1 MKFTSKALAAVFA
14 ALTLGGAAQAAFVTV
29 GTNAENRI
37 QTDTRW
43 TRDNVYILS
52 RVIFVDSGATLTI
65 EPGTIIRAVTESLSG
80 ITGEP
85 GSLCIA
91 RGGKII
97 ANGTSTDPIIFT
109 SIDDPN
115 VPGAAL
121 TIPATWTNVAASPT
135 TFTVKGSGRHA
146 SLLNNDYGADGIEG
160 NNAFSKASKWG
171 GVLICGNARVAQNT
185 GSSDTTP
192 ADGIWD
198 AHDTSIVQAT
208 AANNGTGTDYVEGM
222 ATASGST
229 VLNNTLAIYGGTNDA
244 DNSGVMRFCS
254 LRYGGFVLGAA
265 ASANEING
273 LTICGVGSGT
283 VLEFIE
289 IFQNRDDGFE
299 WFGGKHDTR
308 FLFSLSNQDDLFD
321 GDEGYRGNHQFWLGV
336 QGMLS
341 QSATPTHVTRSGYTA
356 ANGFPENNDYI
367 GNEFTAADYSYDKL
381 MEFDGGEGNDAD
393 RLPLTSLKVLNATL
407 LAGNTNKRG
416 IQPRLETQLFLHNS
430 IVEGAS
436 TVSQVGVTT
445 GGTFVSLFST
455 SNIHSNYDLSATS
468 SKGTTTAPFFA
479 EVSPVFVEETASQ
492 IASAW
497 NTNAELT
504 AGDGV
509 ATFNSSDLYTY
520 RGFDPRTSG
529 ASALTADGTATTPA
543 GFVDVDYAGAMVHNN
558 FLSGWSVLEYLSVLP
573 ATNTAR
579 PLLTI
584 GTSGTNPTV
593 TFSTAGAAVK
603 YVIEKSTDGK
613 TWTVLTTTPVSNAS
627 SITHTDTTTT
637 LGSAVQYR
645 AYAL

>member
-1 MKFTSKALAAVFA
+1 MKFTSKALAAAFA

-65 EPGTIIRAVTESLSG
+65 EPGTIVRAVTETLSG

-85 GSLCIA
+85 GCLCIA

-97 ANGTSTDPIIFT
+97 ANGTATDPIIFT
-109 SIDDPN
+109 SIDDPH
-115 VPGAAL
+115 VPGAAM

-135 TFTVKGSGRHA
+135 TFTITGASRHA
-146 SLLNNDYGADGIEG
+146 SLLNNDYGPDGPSG

-185 GSSDTTP
+185 GSTDTTP

-321 GDEGYRGNHQFWLGV
+321 GDEGYRGNHQFWLGA
-336 QGMLS
+336 QGT
-341 QSATPTHVTRSGYTA
+341 QSAATTTPVRSGFTA
-356 ANGFPENNDYI
+356 ANGFPENNTYI
-367 GNEFTAADYSYDKL
+367 GQEFTAADYSYDKL
-381 MEFDGGEGNDAD
+381 LEFDGGEANDGD
-393 RLPLTSLKVLNATL
+393 RLPLTNLKVFNATL

-416 IQPRLETQLFLHNS
+416 LQPRFEAQLFMHNS
-430 IVEGAS
+430 IVEGTN

-445 GGTFVSLFST
+445 GGAFVSLFSI
-455 SNIHSNYDLSATS
+455 SNIHSNYDLAAGS
-468 SKGTTTAPFFA
+468 SLGTTTSPYFVDSAPT
-479 EVSPVFVEETASQ
+479 FVEESASQ

-497 NTNAELT
+497 NTNAELVT
-504 AGDGV
+504 PGAGLN
-509 ATFNSSDLYTY
+509 TSDIYTY
-520 RGFDPRTSG
+520 RGFDPRTTG
-529 ASALTADGTATTPA
+529 ASALTEDGTATTPS

-558 FLSGWSVLEYLSVLP
+558 FLSGWSILEYLSVLP
-573 ATNTAR
+573 VANTAR

-584 GTSGTNPTV
+584 GTSGSNPTV

-613 TWTVLTTTPVSNAS
+613 TWSVLTTIPVSNAT